1 MGGILIFSNEFWALL
16 WAVNTILAF
25 YVVFHRKRSV
35 ATSWA
40 WLIILLIFPIL
51 GFILYGFI
59 GRGLSQENL
68 FAINNQKHIGLN
80 KVNKMIPR
88 VPKSAGPTDTSKEAK
103 ILIDYFNFKHDS
115 PLSKNNKISFYTD
128 GEKKFEALFK
138 DIEQAQETVN
148 VEYYSFM
155 NDD

>member
-115 PLSKNNKISFYTD
+115 PFLKTTKSVFILMAKRSLKLFLKTSNKL
-128 GEKKFEALFK
+128 KKQLMLN
-138 DIEQAQETVN
+138 IIP
-148 VEYYSFM
+148 S
-155 NDD
+155 

>member
-88 VPKSAGPTDTSKEAK
+88 VPKSTGSTD
-103 ILIDYFNFKHDS
+103 N
-115 PLSKNNKISFYTD
+115 
-128 GEKKFEALFK
+128 
-138 DIEQAQETVN
+138 
-148 VEYYSFM
+148 
-155 NDD
+155 

>member
-1 MGGILIFSNEFWALL
+1 MGGIPIFSNEFWALL

-68 FAINNQKHIGLN
+68 FAINNQNHIGLN
-80 KVNKMIPR
+80 KVNKMIPLFLN
-88 VPKSAGPTDTSKEAK
+88 PLDQQTLLKEAK
-103 ILIDYFNFKHDS
+103 ILIVTLTLNDS
-115 PLSKNNKISFYTD
+115 PFLKTTKLVFILM
-128 GEKKFEALFK
+128 EKKFEALFK
-138 DIEQAQETVN
+138 TSN
-148 VEYYSFM
+148 KLRNS
-155 NDD
+155 